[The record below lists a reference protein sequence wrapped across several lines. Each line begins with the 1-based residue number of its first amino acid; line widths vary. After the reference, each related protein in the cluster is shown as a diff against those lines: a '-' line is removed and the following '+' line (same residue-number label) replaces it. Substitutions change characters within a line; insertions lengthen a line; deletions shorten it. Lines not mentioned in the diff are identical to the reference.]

1 MSERAQGSKIPKALH
16 GNSSSKKFYQF
27 DAFVDVMQRLGS
39 KSASAASQHSTP
51 V

>member
-1 MSERAQGSKIPKALH
+1 LH
-16 GNSSSKKFYQF
+16 GNSISKKFHQF

-39 KSASAASQHSTP
+39 KSASAASQHSTQ